1 MTLWRQLARG
11 ARALTNRTAASNDI
25 AEEVQHYLELA
36 TAAHLARGLSHGE
49 ALHAAQL
56 ELGNVT
62 SVKEQ
67 VRGYGWEN
75 IVETLL
81 ADLRFAG
88 RRLRAEPGFS
98 AITVFTLAVGIGA
111 TTAIFS
117 AVNPILF
124 QSLPYPDAGRL
135 MMIREIGSD
144 GSHNAGSFGMYRGL
158 AERSRSFDAIAVM
171 KSWQPTMT
179 GRDIP
184 ERFEGQRVSA
194 SYFHILGVP
203 PTLGRDFLTSDDKLN
218 APNVVILSDGLWRR
232 RFGSDLT
239 IVGRRITLDDAAGS
253 AADNSYV
260 VIGVMPKGFENVL
273 APSTEL
279 WAPLQYDMS
288 QGRAWGHHLHT
299 VGRLR
304 PGITMDRATREL
316 DALGGAVLS
325 EQRPA
330 TYPPKVKFLVA
341 SLQDDITRG
350 VRPALI
356 AIIFAVIL
364 VLVIACVNVT
374 NLLIAR
380 GVRRRAEFALRAA
393 LGAGRGRLVRQLLT
407 ESLLIAA
414 LGGVVGMVVAMLG
427 VRALVALSPPNLPR
441 VSSIAVDGSVFAFGL
456 AITTLIGL
464 AFGVTPALQA
474 ASSDPNR
481 ALRHGSRRTA
491 GGHRRIRAALV
502 VAEVALALVL
512 LVSSGLLLRSLERLF
527 AVPAGFDSSDILTLQ
542 VQASGQRFD
551 DSTTRRFF
559 ARALDAVRQVPGVG
573 AAAFTSQLPLSGD
586 NDLYGVQFEPSFS
599 DDPGELGGTFRYGVS
614 SGYIATMGIPLL
626 QGRLLDERDRFGASR
641 VALISESMAN
651 RRLPLLDAIGR
662 RLYIG
667 PREGEPYTVVGVVGN
682 VKQMSLTLGQSD
694 AVYIPA
700 TQWHWADNVMS
711 LVVRTRGGAG
721 ALAPAIREAI
731 WSVDKDQPIV
741 RVATMDH
748 LLAASAVERRFALIL
763 FEAFALAALLL
774 AAAGIYG
781 VLSGSVA
788 ERAREIGVRSALGAT
803 RGNILALV
811 FRQGLKLTALGVVIG
826 LAGAAAASQ
835 AISAMLF
842 GVSPLDPVTYLGVIV
857 LLQAVAVIACWLPA
871 WRAARLDP
879 ASTLRAE

>member
-1 MTLWRQLARG
+1 
-11 ARALTNRTAASNDI
+11 
-25 AEEVQHYLELA
+25 
-36 TAAHLARGLSHGE
+36 
-49 ALHAAQL
+49 
-56 ELGNVT
+56 
-62 SVKEQ
+62 
-67 VRGYGWEN
+67 
-75 IVETLL
+75 
-81 ADLRFAG
+81 
-88 RRLRAEPGFS
+88 
-98 AITVFTLAVGIGA
+98 
-111 TTAIFS
+111 
-117 AVNPILF
+117 
-124 QSLPYPDAGRL
+124 
-135 MMIREIGSD
+135 
-144 GSHNAGSFGMYRGL
+144 
-158 AERSRSFDAIAVM
+158 
-171 KSWQPTMT
+171 
-179 GRDIP
+179 
-184 ERFEGQRVSA
+184 
-194 SYFHILGVP
+194 
-203 PTLGRDFLTSDDKLN
+203 
-218 APNVVILSDGLWRR
+218 
-232 RFGSDLT
+232 
-239 IVGRRITLDDAAGS
+239 
-253 AADNSYV
+253 
-260 VIGVMPKGFENVL
+260 
-273 APSTEL
+273 
-279 WAPLQYDMS
+279 
-288 QGRAWGHHLHT
+288 
-299 VGRLR
+299 
-304 PGITMDRATREL
+304 
-316 DALGGAVLS
+316 
-325 EQRPA
+325 
-330 TYPPKVKFLVA
+330 
-341 SLQDDITRG
+341 
-350 VRPALI
+350 
-356 AIIFAVIL
+356 
-364 VLVIACVNVT
+364 
-374 NLLIAR
+374 
-380 GVRRRAEFALRAA
+380 
-393 LGAGRGRLVRQLLT
+393 
-407 ESLLIAA
+407 
-414 LGGVVGMVVAMLG
+414 
-427 VRALVALSPPNLPR
+427 
-441 VSSIAVDGSVFAFGL
+441 VDGSVFAFGL

-667 PREGEPYTVVGVVGN
+667 PKEGEPYTVVGVVGN